1 MNYVSKYPGSLGEIF
16 QGNMKDRD
24 LLLSFPC
31 DIYTEVTLKEEKTKD
46 LDKNNSKCYE
56 FLKNT
61 LKIWGYE
68 RFYEDFTINIKSD
81 IPRGKG
87 FASSTADICALYNS
101 LLKCFNKEFSEEEL
115 ITLAVSIEPTD
126 SIIFE
131 KATLFQYKDGK
142 LSLELGNYMEFYV
155 MVYEGKRLINTIDFN
170 KRSIGSLAKLDYL
183 EKDLVEAFNKKS
195 LRELAKIS
203 THSII
208 KNEGRLHYS
217 ILNDVIKIC
226 EDTKGLGIIGAHSG
240 DILGV
245 IYEDEKSLKKNLDLN
260 IKIKDYRCYGIKTL
274 DSINRYRKRG

>member
-16 QGNMKDRD
+16 QGKMKDRD

-31 DIYTEVTLKEEKTKD
+31 DIYTEVTLKEEKRKD
-46 LDKNNSKCYE
+46 LDNNNNKCYE
-56 FLKNT
+56 FLKAA

-68 RFYEDFTINIKSD
+68 RFYEDFIIDIKSD

-101 LLKCFNKEFSEEEL
+101 LLKCFNKSFSEEEL
-115 ITLAVSIEPTD
+115 ITLAVAIEPTD

-142 LSLELGNYMEFYV
+142 FSLELGNYMELYV

-170 KRSIGSLAKLDYL
+170 KTSIGDLAKLDYL
-183 EKDLVEAFNKKS
+183 EKDLMEAFNKKS
-195 LRELAKIS
+195 IRKLAKVS
-203 THSII
+203 TDSIVL
-208 KNEGRLHYS
+208 NEGRLHYS

-226 EDTKGLGIIGAHSG
+226 EDTKGLGIIGGHSG
-240 DILGV
+240 DILGI
-245 IYEDEKSLKKNLDLN
+245 IYEDEEGLKKGLDLN

-274 DSINRYRKRG
+274 DSIDRYRKKG